1 VLRGPMMSVGRTLE
15 KLGTALYSP
24 ECVEGDSLLKKSL
37 SDPSIGQIV
46 SKHSGNTAKTLQ

>member
-1 VLRGPMMSVGRTLE
+1 MARPDRPGRLQVVL
-15 KLGTALYSP
+15 KCYSP
-24 ECVEGDSLLKKSL
+24 ECVELNSLLKKSL